1 MKRLALLALTGL
13 LAIGLVLPATAIA
26 APPARNAL
34 LNDIPVTGILE
45 NGDPFA
51 GTLDITQVTRN
62 GSQLLFDGALTDT
75 ATGDVTEFTDLAGT
89 LQQGGGARCDILL
102 LDLGPIHLDL
112 LGLVVDLSEIHLDI
126 HAVPGAGNLLG
137 NLLCAVTGLLD
148 GPLGGG
154 LGGLLDR
161 LLDRINDLLNDIL
174 G

>member
-1 MKRLALLALTGL
+1 MKRLSLLALAGL
-13 LAIGLVLPATAIA
+13 LTIGLVLPAGVA
-26 APPARNAL
+26 AARPAQNAL
-34 LNDIPVTGILE
+34 ANDIPVTGTLA
-45 NGDPFA
+45 NGAPFA

-62 GSQLLFDGALTDT
+62 GSTLLFDGALTNT
-75 ATGDVTEFTDLAGT
+75 ATGAVQQFTDIAGV
-89 LQQGGGARCDILL
+89 LQQQGPRCDILL

-112 LGLVVDLSEIHLDI
+112 LGLVVDLSAIHLDV

-137 NLLCAVTGLLD
+137 NLLCAVAGLLD

-161 LLDRINDLLNDIL
+161 LLDAINDLLDDLL